1 MERLST
7 GQRKAL
13 AEFFTNAAVAWL
25 SAGIIAP
32 FLTGRKLEEFTA
44 FGLWGFFF
52 ATVFITVSLYLT
64 KGVNV

>member
-32 FLTGRKLEEFTA
+32 LLTGRKLEEFTT
-44 FGLWGFFF
+44 FGIWGLFF
-52 ATVFITVSLYLT
+52 ACVFITISLYIT
-64 KGVNV
+64 KGVNA